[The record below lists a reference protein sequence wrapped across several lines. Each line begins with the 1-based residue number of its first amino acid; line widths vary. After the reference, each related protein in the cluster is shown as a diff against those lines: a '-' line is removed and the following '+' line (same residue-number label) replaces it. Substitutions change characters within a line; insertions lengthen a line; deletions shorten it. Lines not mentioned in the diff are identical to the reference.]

1 MNKVKLTQ
9 YCNGYILSSSGFE
22 VNVFD
27 DNWKISKTCNLNV
40 AGTLKYLNESL
51 YDGFIK
57 TISYF
62 VSELSDGYA
71 LKIFHAFN
79 KMVNKQRVD
88 YIDESLILNFMN
100 RLEKKR
106 LYEFGILKIMLKKWY
121 SLNFPGIDSKVIKLF
136 NEIKIK
142 KYGYGDVVKMRDPN
156 KGPFN
161 VEELKCISNATEE
174 AYNTGKI
181 SIHTYAMLKLLL
193 HSGRRISQL
202 TALKKKDIF
211 TENNIHYV
219 NIPRKKQRG
228 IKKGSYRKV
237 EINKSLWETLHII
250 SDINAEI
257 ISDYLGYEL
266 TYKSID
272 KIPLFISTYRLRN
285 LDDDIDIEHYLK
297 NEDLHI
303 TTGAMNR
310 TIASLSRK
318 MKLVSP
324 RTGDIIRISSVR
336 FRYTFATMLA
346 KSGKSLESIAM
357 SLDHSGTGSVGCYVQ
372 NLPDN
377 VIDIDKSISKYLQ
390 PISEIF
396 LGKQAYKGNIILDIF
411 VSDIMASSSEKNVLI
426 KGCENCKH
434 FNRW

>member
-1 MNKVKLTQ
+1 MNKARLKQ
-9 YCNGYILSSSGFE
+9 YNNDYILSSSGYE
-22 VNVFD
+22 VNTFD
-27 DNWKISKTCNLNV
+27 DNWKISKNCNLNI
-40 AGTLKYLNESL
+40 AETLKYLNEGL

-57 TISYF
+57 TMTYF

-71 LKIFHAFN
+71 EHVFHTFN
-79 KMVNKQRVD
+79 KMINKQVVD
-88 YIDESLILNFMN
+88 YIDESLILNFMARLGKN
-100 RLEKKR
+100 RLYQFSK
-106 LYEFGILKIMLKKWY
+106 LKVMLNKWH

-161 VEELKCISNATEE
+161 IEELKCISNATEE

-202 TALKKKDIF
+202 TALKRKDLF
-211 TENNIHYV
+211 NENNIYYL

-228 IKKGSYRKV
+228 VNKGSYRKV
-237 EINKSLWETLHII
+237 EINESLWDTLNKIL
-250 SDINAEI
+250 DINTEI
-257 ISDYLGYEL
+257 ISDYLGCEL
-266 TYKSID
+266 KYKNID
-272 KIPLFISTYRLRN
+272 KIPLFLSTYSLRN
-285 LDDDIDIEHYLK
+285 LDRDIDIEHYLE

-303 TTGAMNR
+303 TTGSMNR
-310 TIASLSRK
+310 AIASLSKK

-324 RTGDIIRISSVR
+324 RTGKIIRISSVR

-346 KSGKSLESIAM
+346 KSGESLASIAM

-377 VIDIDKSISKYLQ
+377 VIDIDKAISKYLQ
-390 PISEIF
+390 PISDIF
-396 LGKQAYKGNIILDIF
+396 LGKQAYEGDILLNIF
-411 VSDIMASSSEKNVLI
+411 VSDIRGCRTEKNVLI
-426 KGCENCKH
+426 KGCTECKH
-434 FNRW
+434 FNSW